1 MLQGGAQAKR
11 DQDRQPHRYNRN
23 KVTRKILAPH
33 LPTGCEHITDLKSFI
48 PSWET
53 SLSEFDKL
61 IER

>member
-11 DQDRQPHRYNRN
+11 DQDRQPHRYNGN

-33 LPTGCEHITDLKSFI
+33 LPTGCEHITLKSLV

-53 SLSEFDKL
+53 SLSVFDKMT
-61 IER
+61 ER